1 MKTINS
7 KKNSKK
13 FHKNSKKETK
23 AKVISV
29 AFSEREIRKLESLAA
44 LTDSDI
50 SKVIRACVK
59 QNANVVR
66 QAYLKKFVKTVE
78 AMPDPFG
85 DDPVFDH
92 SAGSFEDKVLAKE
105 LAWKKECERSGSVT
119 NDKKI
124 KYADKFSHGMSAQD
138 IANSVDEADRELAE
152 NTPHLSA
159 ANWTDK
165 QRQEIIK
172 LAHARLE
179 RIFWLM
185 DGPES
190 EIPVELRGEV
200 FYWRD
205 HEAQGRELLN
215 RALKEKYP
223 YLM

>member
-1 MKTINS
+1 
-7 KKNSKK
+7 
-13 FHKNSKKETK
+13 
-23 AKVISV
+23 
-29 AFSEREIRKLESLAA
+29 
-44 LTDSDI
+44 
-50 SKVIRACVK
+50 
-59 QNANVVR
+59 
-66 QAYLKKFVKTVE
+66 
-78 AMPDPFG
+78 MPDPF
-85 DDPVFDH
+85 DHSPVF
-92 SAGSFEDKVLAKE
+92 L
-105 LAWKKECERSGSVT
+105 L
-119 NDKKI
+119 
-124 KYADKFSHGMSAQD
+124 
-138 IANSVDEADRELAE
+138 DEVDRELAE
-152 NTPHLSA
+152 STAHIPVA
-159 ANWTDK
+159 DWTVK